1 VTTVD
6 APGTWVF
13 TFGSGQRGYAIGRY
27 DRDAL
32 PDLLNALDALVERN
46 RDGDTEDVTL
56 AVNALVGKVRR
67 KLNGEPKPEGFR
79 LDDRYVVF
87 RDMTHAEAR
96 GHMVHYFGA
105 VWSGEYESLEAAGVE
120 KYGLTELVITE
131 DWQAP
136 DFGE

>member
-1 VTTVD
+1 MTTVD
-6 APGTWVF
+6 EPGTWVF
-13 TFGSGQRGYAIGRY
+13 TFGSGQRAYAIGRY
-27 DRDAL
+27 DRDKDK
-32 PDLLNALDALVERN
+32 PLDQDARI
-46 RDGDTEDVTL
+46 R
-56 AVNALVGKVRR
+56 
-67 KLNGEPKPEGFR
+67 PEGFR

-87 RDMTHAEAR
+87 RDMTHADAR

-136 DFGE
+136 EGDEW